1 MESAPDLVSL
11 ALVFCAAALATIV
24 SRLSTRLILPTVVVE
39 ILLGIIIGPDVLDLA
54 ETDRYIE
61 FLSAFGLVFLFF
73 LAGIEV
79 IHSAVPRRI
88 LARGSLGW
96 GISIALGAAA
106 GFALEAAGVPASG
119 WLLAVALA
127 TTALGTLVPIL
138 SDAGVLPSPLGQHTL
153 GAAVAGEFWPI
164 VVISL
169 FLTGAHATTAS
180 IVLLLGFGLVVAGAA
195 GIAVHFRPPR
205 IISIARE
212 TVNKSGQL
220 AVRLS
225 VALLA
230 VLVLLAD
237 KLDFDFVLGAFA
249 AGLII
254 GLVTQGETGEQVLPR
269 IATIGY
275 GLLIPVFFIATG
287 MDFDLDG
294 LLTGAGLALAG
305 VFLRA
310 APRHSRIVGAPLS
323 ARVERPRDRG
333 ARALQR
339 NRAPADRRG
348 DRGRQGAGRDRHGC
362 GRRARRRRDGVRADL
377 PLAGG
382 APRPPRDRDQLGGS
396 DEIAAV
402 PCSIS
407 PTPPRRSPACRRGR
421 RR

>member
-11 ALVFCAAALATIV
+11 TLVFCAAAIATIV

-39 ILLGIIIGPDVLDLA
+39 IFLGILIGPDVLDIA
-54 ETDRYIE
+54 KSDQYIE
-61 FLSAFGLVFLFF
+61 FLSQFGLVFLFF

-79 IHSAVPRRI
+79 IHSAVPRRL

-138 SDAGVLPSPLGQHTL
+138 SDAGVLPSPLGQNTL

-169 FLTGAHATTAS
+169 FLTGAHATTTS
-180 IVLLLGFGLVVAGAA
+180 IVLLFGFGLVVAGAA

-225 VALLA
+225 IALLA
-230 VLVLLAD
+230 ILVLLAD
-237 KLDFDFVLGAFA
+237 ELDFDFVLGAFA

-254 GLVTQGETGEQVLPR
+254 GLVTQGGTGEQVLPR

-275 GLLIPVFFIATG
+275 GLLIPVFFVVTG
-287 MDFDLDG
+287 IDFDLDG
-294 LLTGAGLALAG
+294 FLTGAGLALAG
-305 VFLRA
+305 IFLALFLVTRGSA
-310 APRHSRIVGAPLS
+310 ALLS
-323 ARVERPRDRG
+323 ARELG
-333 ARALQR
+333 ARGTASLALFS
-339 NRAPADRRG
+339 ATGLPLIVAVIEVGEERG
-348 DRGRQGAGRDRHGC
+348 EIDTHVAAALVGAGMISVLLYPLLALFL
-362 GRRARRRRDGVRADL
+362 ARR
-377 PLAGG
+377 
-382 APRPPRDRDQLGGS
+382 
-396 DEIAAV
+396 
-402 PCSIS
+402 
-407 PTPPRRSPACRRGR
+407 PALVSSS
-421 RR
+421 

>member
-11 ALVFCAAALATIV
+11 TLVFCAAAVATIV
-24 SRLSTRLILPTVVVE
+24 SRLSSRLILPTVVVE
-39 ILLGIIIGPDVLDLA
+39 IFLGILIGPDVLDIA
-54 ETDRYIE
+54 ESDQYIE
-61 FLSAFGLVFLFF
+61 FLSQFGLVFLFF

-79 IHSAVPRRI
+79 VHSAVPRRL
-88 LARGSLGW
+88 LARGSVGW

-138 SDAGVLPSPLGQHTL
+138 SDAGVLPSPLGQNTL

-180 IVLLLGFGLVVAGAA
+180 IVLLFGFGLVVAGAA
-195 GIAVHFRPPR
+195 GIAVHFQPPR

-237 KLDFDFVLGAFA
+237 ELDFDFVLGAFA

-275 GLLIPVFFIATG
+275 GLLIPVFFVV
-287 MDFDLDG
+287 DG
-294 LLTGAGLALAG
+294 FLTGTGLALAG
-305 VFLRA
+305 IFLALLLVTRGSA
-310 APRHSRIVGAPLS
+310 ALLS
-323 ARVERPRDRG
+323 ARELGTRGTASLALFSATGLPLIVAVIEVGEERGEIDTHV
-333 ARALQR
+333 AAALV
-339 NRAPADRRG
+339 
-348 DRGRQGAGRDRHGC
+348 GAGMTSVLLYPLL
-362 GRRARRRRDGVRADL
+362 AL
-377 PLAGG
+377 FLAG
-382 APRPPRDRDQLGGS
+382 RP
-396 DEIAAV
+396 AAV
-402 PCSIS
+402 SS
-407 PTPPRRSPACRRGR
+407 S
-421 RR
+421 

>member
-11 ALVFCAAALATIV
+11 ALVFCAAAVATIV

-39 ILLGIIIGPDVLDLA
+39 IFLGILIGPDVLDIA
-54 ETDRYIE
+54 KSDQYIE
-61 FLSAFGLVFLFF
+61 FLSQFGLVFLFF

-79 IHSAVPRRI
+79 IHSAVPRRL
-88 LARGSLGW
+88 LARGSVGW

-138 SDAGVLPSPLGQHTL
+138 SDAGVLPSPLGQNTL

-180 IVLLLGFGLVVAGAA
+180 IVLLFGFGLVVAGAA

-237 KLDFDFVLGAFA
+237 ELDFDFVLGAFA

-269 IATIGY
+269 IAAIGY
-275 GLLIPVFFIATG
+275 GLLIPVFFVVTG

-294 LLTGAGLALAG
+294 FLTRAGLALAG
-305 VFLRA
+305 IFLALLLVTRGSA
-310 APRHSRIVGAPLS
+310 ALLS
-323 ARVERPRDRG
+323 ARELGTRGTASLALFSATGLPLIVAVIEVGEERGEIDTHV
-333 ARALQR
+333 AAALV
-339 NRAPADRRG
+339 
-348 DRGRQGAGRDRHGC
+348 GAGMTSVLLYPLLALFL
-362 GRRARRRRDGVRADL
+362 ARR
-377 PLAGG
+377 P
-382 APRPPRDRDQLGGS
+382 APVS
-396 DEIAAV
+396 
-402 PCSIS
+402 SS
-407 PTPPRRSPACRRGR
+407 
-421 RR
+421 

>member
-1 MESAPDLVSL
+1 MDSAPDLVSL
-11 ALVFCAAALATIV
+11 TLVFCAAAVATIV

-39 ILLGIIIGPDVLDLA
+39 IFLGILIGPDVLDIA
-54 ETDRYIE
+54 ESDQYIE
-61 FLSAFGLVFLFF
+61 FLSQFGLVFLFF

-79 IHSAVPRRI
+79 VHSAVPRRL
-88 LARGSLGW
+88 LARGSVGW

-138 SDAGVLPSPLGQHTL
+138 SDAGVLPSPLGQNTL

-180 IVLLLGFGLVVAGAA
+180 IVLLFGFGLVVAGAA
-195 GIAVHFRPPR
+195 GIAVHFQPPR

-237 KLDFDFVLGAFA
+237 ELDFDFVLGAFA

-275 GLLIPVFFIATG
+275 GLLIPVFFVVTG

-294 LLTGAGLALAG
+294 FLTAAGLALAG
-305 VFLRA
+305 IFLALLLVTRGSA
-310 APRHSRIVGAPLS
+310 ALLS
-323 ARVERPRDRG
+323 ARELG
-333 ARALQR
+333 ARGTASLALFS
-339 NRAPADRRG
+339 ATGLPLIVAVIEVGEERG
-348 DRGRQGAGRDRHGC
+348 EIDTHVAAALVGAGM
-362 GRRARRRRDGVRADL
+362 VSVL
-377 PLAGG
+377 LYPLLAL
-382 APRPPRDRDQLGGS
+382 ALSER
-396 DEIAAV
+396 E
-402 PCSIS
+402 
-407 PTPPRRSPACRRGR
+407 TRSA
-421 RR
+421 

>member
-305 VFLRA
+305 VFLVLLLVTRGSSA
-310 APRHSRIVGAPLS
+310 LLSVRELS
-323 ARVERPRDRG
+323 ARGTAALALFSATGLPLIVAVIEVGKERGEIDTDV
-333 ARALQR
+333 AAALV
-339 NRAPADRRG
+339 
-348 DRGRQGAGRDRHGC
+348 GAGMASVLIYPLLGVLL
-362 GRRARRRRDGVRADL
+362 ARRETAT
-377 PLAGG
+377 
-382 APRPPRDRDQLGGS
+382 S
-396 DEIAAV
+396 
-402 PCSIS
+402 
-407 PTPPRRSPACRRGR
+407 
-421 RR
+421 

>member
-11 ALVFCAAALATIV
+11 TLVFCAAAVATIV
-24 SRLSTRLILPTVVVE
+24 SRLSPRLILPTVVVE
-39 ILLGIIIGPDVLDLA
+39 IFLGILIGPDVLDIA
-54 ETDRYIE
+54 ESDQYIE
-61 FLSAFGLVFLFF
+61 FLSQFGLVFLFF

-79 IHSAVPRRI
+79 VHSAVPRRL
-88 LARGSLGW
+88 LARGSVGW
-96 GISIALGAAA
+96 VISIALGAAA

-138 SDAGVLPSPLGQHTL
+138 SDAGVLPSPLGQNTL

-180 IVLLLGFGLVVAGAA
+180 IVLLFGFGLVVAGAA
-195 GIAVHFRPPR
+195 GIAVHFQPPR

-237 KLDFDFVLGAFA
+237 ELDFDFVLGAFA

-275 GLLIPVFFIATG
+275 GLLIPVFFVVTG

-294 LLTGAGLALAG
+294 FLTGTGLALAG
-305 VFLRA
+305 IFLALLLVTRGSA
-310 APRHSRIVGAPLS
+310 ALLS
-323 ARVERPRDRG
+323 ARELGTRGTASLALFSATGLPLIVAVIEVGEERGEIDTHV
-333 ARALQR
+333 AAALV
-339 NRAPADRRG
+339 
-348 DRGRQGAGRDRHGC
+348 GAGMTSVLLYPLL
-362 GRRARRRRDGVRADL
+362 AL
-377 PLAGG
+377 FLAG
-382 APRPPRDRDQLGGS
+382 RP
-396 DEIAAV
+396 AAV
-402 PCSIS
+402 SS
-407 PTPPRRSPACRRGR
+407 S
-421 RR
+421 

>member
-11 ALVFCAAALATIV
+11 ALVFCSAALATIV

-305 VFLRA
+305 VFLVLLLVTRGSSA
-310 APRHSRIVGAPLS
+310 LLSVRELS
-323 ARVERPRDRG
+323 ARGTAALALFSATGLPLIVAVIEVGKERGEIDTDV
-333 ARALQR
+333 AAALV
-339 NRAPADRRG
+339 
-348 DRGRQGAGRDRHGC
+348 GAGMASVLIYPLLGVLL
-362 GRRARRRRDGVRADL
+362 ARRETAT
-377 PLAGG
+377 
-382 APRPPRDRDQLGGS
+382 S
-396 DEIAAV
+396 
-402 PCSIS
+402 
-407 PTPPRRSPACRRGR
+407 
-421 RR
+421 

>member
-305 VFLRA
+305 VFLLLLLVTRGSSA
-310 APRHSRIVGAPLS
+310 LLS
-323 ARVERPRDRG
+323 ARELSARGTAALALFSATGLPLIVAVIEVGKERGEIDTDV
-333 ARALQR
+333 AAALV
-339 NRAPADRRG
+339 
-348 DRGRQGAGRDRHGC
+348 GAGMASVLIYPLLGVLL
-362 GRRARRRRDGVRADL
+362 ARRETAT
-377 PLAGG
+377 
-382 APRPPRDRDQLGGS
+382 S
-396 DEIAAV
+396 
-402 PCSIS
+402 
-407 PTPPRRSPACRRGR
+407 
-421 RR
+421 

>member
-1 MESAPDLVSL
+1 MPDLVSL
-11 ALVFCAAALATIV
+11 ALVFCAAATATIV
-24 SRLSTRLILPTVVVE
+24 SQLSTRLILPTVVVE
-39 ILLGIIIGPDVLDLA
+39 ILLGIVIGPQVLDVA

-79 IHSAVPRRI
+79 IHSAVPRRL

-138 SDAGVLPSPLGQHTL
+138 SDAGVLPSPLGQNTL

-164 VVISL
+164 VVISI

-180 IVLLLGFGLVVAGAA
+180 IVLLFGFGLVVAGAA

-275 GLLIPVFFIATG
+275 GLLIPVFFVATG
-287 MDFDLDG
+287 MDFDLDA
-294 LLTGAGLALAG
+294 LLTGAGLALAAL
-305 VFLRA
+305 FLALLLLIRGSA
-310 APRHSRIVGAPLS
+310 ALLS
-323 ARVERPRDRG
+323 ARELG
-333 ARALQR
+333 ARGTASLALFSATGLPLIVAVIEVGEER
-339 NRAPADRRG
+339 GEIDTDVAAALVGAGMTSVLIYPLLGLLVARRAPT
-348 DRGRQGAGRDRHGC
+348 
-362 GRRARRRRDGVRADL
+362 
-377 PLAGG
+377 
-382 APRPPRDRDQLGGS
+382 S
-396 DEIAAV
+396 
-402 PCSIS
+402 S
-407 PTPPRRSPACRRGR
+407 
-421 RR
+421 

>member
-1 MESAPDLVSL
+1 MDIAPDLVSL
-11 ALVFCAAALATIV
+11 ALVFCAAAVATIV
-24 SRLSTRLILPTVVVE
+24 SQISTRLILPTVVVE
-39 ILLGIIIGPDVLDLA
+39 IFLGILIGPQVLDLA

-79 IHSAVPRRI
+79 IHSAVPRRL

-138 SDAGVLPSPLGQHTL
+138 SDAGILPSPLGQNTL

-180 IVLLLGFGLVVAGAA
+180 IVLLIGFGLVVAGAA
-195 GIAVHFRPPR
+195 GIAVHFQPPR

-249 AGLII
+249 AGLVI

-269 IATIGY
+269 ISTIGY
-275 GLLIPVFFIATG
+275 GLLIPVFFVVTG

-294 LLTGAGLALAG
+294 LLTGAGLALAAL
-305 VFLRA
+305 FLVLLLFTRGSA
-310 APRHSRIVGAPLS
+310 ALLS
-323 ARVERPRDRG
+323 ARELG
-333 ARALQR
+333 ARGTASLALFS
-339 NRAPADRRG
+339 ATGLPLIVAVIEVGEERG
-348 DRGRQGAGRDRHGC
+348 EIDTDVAAALVGAGMVSVLIYPLLGLLI
-362 GRRARRRRDGVRADL
+362 ARRETT
-377 PLAGG
+377 
-382 APRPPRDRDQLGGS
+382 S
-396 DEIAAV
+396 
-402 PCSIS
+402 S
-407 PTPPRRSPACRRGR
+407 
-421 RR
+421 

>member
-1 MESAPDLVSL
+1 VDSAPDLVSL
-11 ALVFCAAALATIV
+11 ALVFCAAAVATIV

-39 ILLGIIIGPDVLDLA
+39 ILLGILIGPQVLDLA
-54 ETDRYIE
+54 QTDQYIE
-61 FLSAFGLVFLFF
+61 FLSGFGLVFLFF

-79 IHSAVPRRI
+79 IHSGVPRRL

-96 GISIALGAAA
+96 GISLALGAAA
-106 GFALEAAGVPASG
+106 GFTLEAAGVPASG
-119 WLLAVALA
+119 WLIAVALA
-127 TTALGTLVPIL
+127 TTALGTLMPIL
-138 SDAGVLPSPLGQHTL
+138 SDAGVLPSPLGQNTL

-180 IVLLLGFGLVVAGAA
+180 IVLLFGFGLVVAGAA
-195 GIAVHFRPPR
+195 GIAVRFQPPR

-225 VALLA
+225 VATLA

-249 AGLII
+249 AGLVI

-275 GLLIPVFFIATG
+275 GLLIPVFFIVTG

-294 LLTGAGLALAG
+294 LLAGAGLALAA
-305 VFLRA
+305 VFLALLLVTRGSA
-310 APRHSRIVGAPLS
+310 ALLS
-323 ARVERPRDRG
+323 ARELG
-333 ARALQR
+333 ARKTVSLAFFSATGLPLIVAVIEVGEERGEIAPDVAAALV
-339 NRAPADRRG
+339 
-348 DRGRQGAGRDRHGC
+348 GAGMMSVLIYPLLGLLV
-362 GRRARRRRDGVRADL
+362 ARR
-377 PLAGG
+377 
-382 APRPPRDRDQLGGS
+382 
-396 DEIAAV
+396 E
-402 PCSIS
+402 
-407 PTPPRRSPACRRGR
+407 TRSS
-421 RR
+421 